1 MIEHQ
6 TRGKRR
12 SRAKDAADRK
22 RAVYVEQ
29 ACVTCKS
36 RKTRCDGTHPCEP
49 CRRRSLDCRY
59 VRNPLDP
66 NQQMDNSPGSLGS
79 SASKSRYKIVVDAK
93 RRLHTDVYA
102 EISSS

>member
-36 RKTRCDGTHPCEP
+36 RKTRCDGTHPVNLVDVVPLTVDTCGILSTLISKWTT
-49 CRRRSLDCRY
+49 RRGVL
-59 VRNPLDP
+59 VPAPLS
-66 NQQMDNSPGSLGS
+66 QGT
-79 SASKSRYKIVVDAK
+79 R
-93 RRLHTDVYA
+93 
-102 EISSS
+102 